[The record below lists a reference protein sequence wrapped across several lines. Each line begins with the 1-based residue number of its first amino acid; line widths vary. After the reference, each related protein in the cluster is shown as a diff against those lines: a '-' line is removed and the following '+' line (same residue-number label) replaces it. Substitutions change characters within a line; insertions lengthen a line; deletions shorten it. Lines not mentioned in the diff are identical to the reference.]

1 MFDRIKDFVDF
12 LGSYPPWVIVVSLGL
27 VGTIVFLFVLFRPLG
42 PANPALAGDWTG
54 LFREYRAAD
63 KAEAISS
70 ETISI
75 KLRGNAVSAD
85 LSGATGQ
92 RRKRMAQ
99 GQFQGDTLI
108 LHYFVN
114 EPLRVGGSAFVLKGD
129 PGAGLLRGFWL
140 GYDPEQH
147 KLMACPYVLGR
158 AQDTEQLKTDNLAW
172 LQQSCYPSLSP
183 TIQATA
189 GH

>member
-1 MFDRIKDFVDF
+1 MVEKIKAFIDF

-27 VGTIVFLFVLFRPLG
+27 VGTIVFLFVAFRPSG
-42 PANPALAGDWTG
+42 ATDPALVGDWTG
-54 LFREYRAAD
+54 LVREYRAAD

-70 ETISI
+70 ETMSI
-75 KLRGNAVSAD
+75 RVHGDAVSAD
-85 LSGATGQ
+85 MSGATGQ
-92 RRKRMAQ
+92 RRNRTAR

-114 EPLRVGGSAFVLKGD
+114 EPQRVGGSAFVLRGD
-129 PGAGLLRGFWL
+129 PGAGLLKGFWL

-158 AQDTEQLKTDNLAW
+158 ARDTEQLKTDNLGW
-172 LQQSCYPSLSP
+172 LQQSCYPS
-183 TIQATA
+183 
-189 GH
+189 

>member
-1 MFDRIKDFVDF
+1 MFEKAKELIDF

-27 VGTIVFLFVLFRPLG
+27 VGTIVFLFVVFRPLG
-42 PANPALAGDWTG
+42 TTDPALVGHWTG

-70 ETISI
+70 ETMSI
-75 KLRGNAVSAD
+75 RVRGNVVSAD

-92 RRKRMAQ
+92 RRNRTAR

-129 PGAGLLRGFWL
+129 PGAGLLKGFWL
-140 GYDPEQH
+140 GYDPEQRR
-147 KLMACPYVLGR
+147 LMACPYVLGR
-158 AQDTEQLKTDNLAW
+158 AQDTEQLKNDNLAW

-183 TIQATA
+183 TI
-189 GH
+189 